1 MKVLIL
7 LAVMLFVFPSPIL
20 RVRAEESGK
29 AASPAAEEYAVAAR
43 NDVWLYSEE
52 NEDSGL
58 FLLPYTYY
66 VRVLERGEEYSA
78 VVYGEDAA
86 PYRTVEGYCKTDLL
100 TFVGFIPER
109 PFLKLEVTVTYTVP
123 GASSQMGNGTFD
135 EIERT
140 FHYYG
145 TSYLGTQR
153 YFYVLSD
160 GVFDYIPAARNPLN
174 SELERHCNRFVSFR
188 IAYSVLHKLLRVVI
202 NSLVINNADRLAVHL
217 NRNSVLHLARVFHY
231 SDKKRY
237 SDNRRGIVK
246 CRYQNSVFAEQKL

>member
-7 LAVMLFVFPSPIL
+7 LASLLFLFPFPIL
-20 RVRAEESGK
+20 RASAEE
-29 AASPAAEEYAVAAR
+29 ANQTPAAEVYAVAAR
-43 NDVWLYSEE
+43 NDVWLYTEE
-52 NEDSGL
+52 NEESGL

-66 VRVLERGEEYSA
+66 VRVLERGEEFSA

-86 PYRTVEGYCKTDLL
+86 PYRTVEGYCKTEML
-100 TFVGFIPER
+100 TFVDFIPER

-123 GASSQMGNGTFD
+123 GPSEMGNGTFD

-160 GVFDYIPAARNPLN
+160 GVFDYIPAARDVNYELN
-174 SELERHCNRFVSFR
+174 TDYLEETVAPAPDDPSPEAEPSGPTGWQ
-188 IAYSVLHKLLRVVI
+188 IAALTLGI
-202 NSLVINNADRLAVHL
+202 LAVAAIAFF
-217 NRNSVLHLARVFHY
+217 VLRG
-231 SDKKRY
+231 KR
-237 SDNRRGIVK
+237 SPVPSEGEE
-246 CRYQNSVFAEQKL
+246 F

>member
-1 MKVLIL
+1 MIAPMKALIL
-7 LAVMLFVFPSPIL
+7 LMAVLLLAPALPLPAS
-20 RVRAEESGK
+20 AEET
-29 AASPAAEEYAVAAR
+29 APEPREVYAVAAR
-43 NDVWLYSEE
+43 ADVWLYAEE

-78 VVYGEDAA
+78 VIYGEDAA
-86 PYRTVEGYCKTDLL
+86 PYRTVEGYCKTDML
-100 TFVGFIPER
+100 TFVDFVPER

-123 GASSQMGNGTFD
+123 GSSSQMGNGTFD

-160 GVFDYIPAARNPLN
+160 GVFDYIPAARDVNYELN
-174 SELERHCNRFVSFR
+174 TDYLTETVAPAPEEEPEAGPSSGLSALEIAALVLGVVAVAAIAFFV
-188 IAYSVLHKLLRVVI
+188 LRGRK
-202 NSLVINNADRLAVHL
+202 SPAP
-217 NRNSVLHLARVFHY
+217 
-231 SDKKRY
+231 SDE
-237 SDNRRGIVK
+237 SD
-246 CRYQNSVFAEQKL
+246 F

>member
-7 LAVMLFVFPSPIL
+7 LAVMLFLFPSPIL
-20 RVRAEESGK
+20 RVRAEESGE

-52 NEDSGL
+52 NEESGL

-160 GVFDYIPAARNPLN
+160 GVFDYIPAARDVNYELN
-174 SELERHCNRFVSFR
+174 TDYLTDTAGPAEETPAPAPEPDASLTGIE
-188 IAYSVLHKLLRVVI
+188 IAA
-202 NSLVINNADRLAVHL
+202 LVAGILAVAAIAFF
-217 NRNSVLHLARVFHY
+217 VL
-231 SDKKRY
+231 
-237 SDNRRGIVK
+237 RGRKAPVP
-246 CRYQNSVFAEQKL
+246 AETDDF

>member
-1 MKVLIL
+1 MIAPMKALIL
-7 LAVMLFVFPSPIL
+7 LMAVLLLAPALPL
-20 RVRAEESGK
+20 RVSAEET
-29 AASPAAEEYAVAAR
+29 APAPQEVYAVAAR
-43 NDVWLYSEE
+43 SDVWLYAEE

-86 PYRTVEGYCKTDLL
+86 PYRTVEGYCKTDML
-100 TFVGFIPER
+100 TFVDFVPER

-123 GASSQMGNGTFD
+123 GSSSQMGNGTFD

-160 GVFDYIPAARNPLN
+160 GVFDYIPAARDVNYELN
-174 SELERHCNRFVSFR
+174 TDYLTETVAPAPEEEPEAGPSAGLSALEIAALVLGVVAVAAIAFFV
-188 IAYSVLHKLLRVVI
+188 LRGRK
-202 NSLVINNADRLAVHL
+202 SPAP
-217 NRNSVLHLARVFHY
+217 
-231 SDKKRY
+231 SDE
-237 SDNRRGIVK
+237 SD
-246 CRYQNSVFAEQKL
+246 F

>member
-7 LAVMLFVFPSPIL
+7 IAALLLLFPAPVLTAS
-20 RVRAEESGK
+20 AEETSPP
-29 AASPAAEEYAVAAR
+29 PAAEEYAVAAR
-43 NDVWLYSEE
+43 NDVWLYAEE
-52 NEDSGL
+52 DEKAGL

-66 VRVLERGEEYSA
+66 VRVLERGEEYCA

-86 PYRTVEGYCKTDLL
+86 PYRTVEGYCKTEML
-100 TFVGFIPER
+100 TFVDFIPER

-123 GASSQMGNGTFD
+123 GTSSEMGNGTFD

-160 GVFDYIPAARNPLN
+160 GVFDYIPASRDVNYELN
-174 SELERHCNRFVSFR
+174 TDYLTETSGPADETPAPEPAESDSPSGWQ
-188 IAYSVLHKLLRVVI
+188 IAALSVGIAAVAAIAFFILRGKR
-202 NSLVINNADRLAVHL
+202 SPSPPEADE
-217 NRNSVLHLARVFHY
+217 F
-231 SDKKRY
+231 
-237 SDNRRGIVK
+237 
-246 CRYQNSVFAEQKL
+246 

>member
-7 LAVMLFVFPSPIL
+7 LAVMLFLFPSPIL
-20 RVRAEESGK
+20 RVRAEESGE

-52 NEDSGL
+52 NEESGL

-109 PFLKLEVTVTYTVP
+109 PFLKLEVTLTYTVP
-123 GASSQMGNGTFD
+123 GTSSEMGNGTFD

-160 GVFDYIPAARNPLN
+160 GVFDYIPAARDVNYELN
-174 SELERHCNRFVSFR
+174 TDYLTDVSAPAEELPVEEESSSALSGIE
-188 IAYSVLHKLLRVVI
+188 IAALILGI
-202 NSLVINNADRLAVHL
+202 LAVAAIAFF
-217 NRNSVLHLARVFHY
+217 VL
-231 SDKKRY
+231 
-237 SDNRRGIVK
+237 RGRK
-246 CRYQNSVFAEQKL
+246 APSAAAEGEEF

>member
-1 MKVLIL
+1 MIAPMKALIL
-7 LAVMLFVFPSPIL
+7 LMAVLLLAPALPLPAS
-20 RVRAEESGK
+20 AEET
-29 AASPAAEEYAVAAR
+29 APEPREVYAVAAR
-43 NDVWLYSEE
+43 ADVWLYAEE

-86 PYRTVEGYCKTDLL
+86 PYRTVEGYCKTDML
-100 TFVGFIPER
+100 TFVDFVPER

-123 GASSQMGNGTFD
+123 GSSSQMGNGTFD

-160 GVFDYIPAARNPLN
+160 GVFDYIPAARDVNYELN
-174 SELERHCNRFVSFR
+174 TDYLTETVAPAPEEEPTAEPSSGLSALEIAALVLGVVAVAAIAFFV
-188 IAYSVLHKLLRVVI
+188 LRGRK
-202 NSLVINNADRLAVHL
+202 SPAP
-217 NRNSVLHLARVFHY
+217 
-231 SDKKRY
+231 SDE
-237 SDNRRGIVK
+237 SD
-246 CRYQNSVFAEQKL
+246 F

>member
-1 MKVLIL
+1 MIAPMKALIL
-7 LAVMLFVFPSPIL
+7 LMAVLLLAPALPLPAS
-20 RVRAEESGK
+20 AEET
-29 AASPAAEEYAVAAR
+29 APEPREVYAVAAR
-43 NDVWLYSEE
+43 ADVWLYAEE

-78 VVYGEDAA
+78 VIYGEDAA
-86 PYRTVEGYCKTDLL
+86 PYRTVEGYCKTDML
-100 TFVGFIPER
+100 TFVDFVPER

-123 GASSQMGNGTFD
+123 GSSSQMGNGTFD

-160 GVFDYIPAARNPLN
+160 GVFDYIPAARDVNYELN
-174 SELERHCNRFVSFR
+174 TDYLTETVAPAPEEEPEAAPPSGLSALEIAALVLGVVAVAAIAFFV
-188 IAYSVLHKLLRVVI
+188 LRGRK
-202 NSLVINNADRLAVHL
+202 SPAP
-217 NRNSVLHLARVFHY
+217 
-231 SDKKRY
+231 SDE
-237 SDNRRGIVK
+237 SD
-246 CRYQNSVFAEQKL
+246 F